1 MKDVFDVKRSA
12 DSDDVLKKVNGQ
24 YIGVVDITAATYTVE
39 DIQSGTHFTL
49 NKADGI
55 VVTLPV
61 AEPGLTYT
69 FSIGTTFTGTFS
81 LDAAQTSDLYI
92 GTLIMSDK
100 DAPGTVSLKQFHPDG
115 SDDDKIV
122 MDGDDNG
129 RFVGGIIKLTCTA
142 LNRWHVDGYVFGD
155 GTLVTPFA

>member
-1 MKDVFDVKRSA
+1 MKEVFDVKRSA

-24 YIGVVDITAATYTVE
+24 YIDVVDITDATYTVE
-39 DIQSGTHFTL
+39 DIQSGSHFTL
-49 NKADGI
+49 NRAAGI

-61 AEPGLTYT
+61 AEPGLNYT

-81 LDAAQTSDLYI
+81 LDAAQASDLYI
-92 GTLIMSDK
+92 GTMILSDK

-122 MDGDDNG
+122 MDLDTKG

-142 LNRWHVDGYVFGD
+142 VNRWHVDAICFAD
-155 GTLVTPFA
+155 GTLATPFA